1 MPPSSEDLPGNFN
14 AADASIP
21 AYAKKGLRLSGHIYD
36 TNTLIRLRRVSFN
49 RGDIK
54 LPNGT
59 TEASASFI
67 TDTSFPALY
76 LDINPK
82 SLSIAMNKASNV
94 NVYTRAG
101 FIPQFWGEEL
111 DVISVQS
118 TSAAFVHA
126 EEGLTR
132 QLAGDTTGYK
142 NFMSLLMLYKNNGA
156 NFKNYK
162 TASGSN
168 ANSGK
173 NTISKIKAG
182 YTKSNKNIEL
192 ASSSRKVIDTRYVI
206 ELKYSSLLCY
216 GLFDSFSYAE
226 TTDRPFHFDY
236 SFEFTVLFYN
246 TDNDLRVEGHLKR

>member
-14 AADASIP
+14 AGDTVP
-21 AYAKKGLRLSGHIYD
+21 TYEQKGLRLSNHIYN
-36 TNTLIRLRRVSFN
+36 TNTLLRLRRVSFN
-49 RGDIK
+49 GKDIK

-59 TEASASFI
+59 TETSSSFI
-67 TDTSFPALY
+67 ADTKFPTLY

-82 SLSIAMNKASNV
+82 SLSISMNKASNV

-101 FIPQFWGEEL
+101 FIPQFWGDEL

-118 TSAAFVHA
+118 TSAAFVHTTD
-126 EEGLTR
+126 GLTR

-156 NFKNYK
+156 SFRDYK
-162 TASGSN
+162 TATGSSGTDR
-168 ANSGK
+168 
-173 NTISKIKAG
+173 NTIAKIKAG
-182 YTKSNKNIEL
+182 YNKSSKGLDL

-206 ELKYSSLLCY
+206 ELRYSNLLCY
-216 GLFDSFSYAE
+216 GLFDSFTYSE